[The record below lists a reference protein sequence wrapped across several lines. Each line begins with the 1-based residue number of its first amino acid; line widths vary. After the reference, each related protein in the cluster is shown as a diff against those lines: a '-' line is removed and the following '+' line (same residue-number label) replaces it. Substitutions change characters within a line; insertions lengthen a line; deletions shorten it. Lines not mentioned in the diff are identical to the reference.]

1 MQKSELRWRR
11 ASASG
16 TQGGNCV
23 EVADLEGAVLV
34 RDTKD
39 RGRGAVQ
46 RYTVA
51 EWRAFL
57 ARARVAL

>member
-1 MQKSELRWRR
+1 MNSEPSWRKS
-11 ASASG
+11 SFSG
-16 TQGGNCV
+16 GQGGNCV
-23 EVADLEGAVLV
+23 EIADHDGTILV

>member
-1 MQKSELRWRR
+1 MQKSELRWRK

-23 EVADLEGAVLV
+23 EVADRDGAVLV
-34 RDTKD
+34 RDTKE
-39 RGRGAVQ
+39 RGAVQ
-46 RYTVA
+46 RYTAA
-51 EWRAFL
+51 EWRAFV